1 MSPKSEQVEREI
13 LALGFRTYPRGLA
26 NGFVFACMSAAL
38 MWPKLPHAFLGTWL
52 AMFVVFLATRLAIA
66 RAFLAADQPPDAF
79 PLWTRRA
86 AIGYGATG
94 LAWGILGAAAIHYA
108 FEEKLYILWVAFL
121 IVLFAVLQSQTTG
134 AKPIVLRSFVLC
146 AVAPIVAVSII
157 EPSPNYW
164 LRLVAEALVF
174 GIALLAGRAG
184 NRNAA
189 ASIAMRYEN
198 VELLNELTRQKE
210 ALDRANLAKTR
221 FLAAA
226 SHDLRQPMQAVVLL
240 VESLQ
245 ERVHEPGV
253 RRIVDHIGASVA
265 GMSALLNEI
274 LDISRF
280 DAGTVKPQRGAF
292 PVAEVLDRVR
302 SSFAQPAAHKGLVL
316 RVRDCDAVVY
326 TDPVLLYRIL
336 VNFVNNA
343 LRYTERG
350 GVLVACRR
358 REGGLSIQ
366 VWDTGI
372 GIPPTQFEAIFRE
385 FYQVDNRER
394 DRDKG
399 LGLGLAIV
407 ERTAGLLEHPIGVR
421 SRLLR
426 GSVFSLLV
434 PFGDPAGV
442 RPAAAATPEAAALS
456 GCNVL
461 VVEDS
466 REIRAAMTVL
476 LEGWGCHVLAAGSS
490 AQADAAI
497 AADGVEIHAMLADY
511 RLPGGEN
518 GLALLRRLALRHPRA
533 ARVLISGDIAPA
545 LLREAEEAGIPLLHK
560 PLRPARL
567 RAMLGSI
574 WRERGVQAIA

>member
-1 MSPKSEQVEREI
+1 MSPKSEHVEREI

-38 MWPKLPHAFLGTWL
+38 MWPNLPHAFLGAWL
-52 AMFVVFLATRLAIA
+52 VMFVVFLATRLAIA
-66 RAFLAADQPPDAF
+66 RAFLAADQPPDTF
-79 PLWTRRA
+79 PLWARRA

-108 FEEKLYILWVAFL
+108 FDEKLYILWVAFL

-134 AKPIVLRSFVLC
+134 AKPIVLRSFVIC
-146 AVAPIVAVSII
+146 AMVPIVAVSIL

-164 LRLVAEALVF
+164 LRLVAETLVF

-189 ASIAMRYEN
+189 ESIAMRFEN
-198 VELLNELTRQKE
+198 VELLQELTRQKE
-210 ALDRANLAKTR
+210 ELDRANLAKTR

-253 RRIVDHIGASVA
+253 RRIVDNIRSSVT
-265 GMSALLNEI
+265 GMSSLLNEI

-280 DAGTVKPQRGAF
+280 DSGTVKPQRASF
-292 PVAEVLDRVR
+292 PISEVLDRVR
-302 SSFAQPAAHKGLVL
+302 SSFAQPAAQKGLAL
-316 RVRDCDAVVY
+316 RVRGCDVVVD

-336 VNFVNNA
+336 VNLVNNA

-358 REGGLSIQ
+358 RAGGLSIE

-372 GIPPTQFEAIFRE
+372 GIPPTQLDAVFRE

-407 ERTAGLLEHPIGVR
+407 ERTARLLDHPMGVR

-426 GSVFSLLV
+426 GSVFFLVV
-434 PFGDPAGV
+434 PFGDPARV
-442 RPAAAATPEAAALS
+442 RPAQAAPEAPVLA

-461 VVEDS
+461 VVEDA
-466 REIRAAMTVL
+466 RDIRAAMTVL
-476 LEGWGCHVLAAGSS
+476 LEGWGCHVLAAGSG
-490 AQADAAI
+490 AEADTVIARENVELHAI
-497 AADGVEIHAMLADY
+497 LADY

-518 GLALLRRLALRHPRA
+518 GIALLRRLAWRHPRA
-533 ARVLISGDIAPA
+533 GPVLISGDIDPA
-545 LLREAEEAGIPLLHK
+545 LLREAEEARIPLLHK
-560 PLRPARL
+560 PVRPAKL
-567 RAMLGSI
+567 RTLLGSI
-574 WRERGVQAIA
+574 WRERGVQATA